1 MLGKLE
7 LLAQA
12 SHEAVEE
19 WLNVV
24 SDDVPRYAMSIDNVH
39 PDEINDFF
47 FFYFPQL
54 NYFCP
59 FREVIS
65 SSEDVGVTTK

>member
-12 SHEAVEE
+12 SHEVIEE
-19 WLNVV
+19 WLTIVG
-24 SDDVPRYAMSIDNVH
+24 DDVPEYAKLIDNVCL
-39 PDEINDFF
+39 DEANNVL
-47 FFYFPQL
+47 FFYFRL
-54 NYFCP
+54 WNCFCP

-65 SSEDVGVTTK
+65 SSEDVGVTTR